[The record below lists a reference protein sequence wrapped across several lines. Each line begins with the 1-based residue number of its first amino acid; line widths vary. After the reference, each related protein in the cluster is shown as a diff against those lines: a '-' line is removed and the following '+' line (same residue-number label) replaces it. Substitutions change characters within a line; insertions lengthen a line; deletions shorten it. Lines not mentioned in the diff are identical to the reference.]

1 MSDAHEHLVN
11 TVKHGVDVGAGGTY
25 LVSIVNIAVEIVNPL
40 LTTVGLALAVIWWVY
55 RIREL
60 KNKEDKSDKS

>member
-1 MSDAHEHLVN
+1 MSDQHEHLVE

-60 KNKEDKSDKS
+60 KRLEEKDDKK